1 MISLMAAAQQPE
13 LIQAVI
19 IADFP
24 LTLETLKPILKS
36 QLDLGQRIIHY
47 KSTNQ
52 IERLY
57 QEIND
62 DFAAESMWACDTD
75 VITTTFYNYKEM
87 LDGYDIE
94 KLLPLIKSSLLI
106 MRGQEEL
113 GSMIRDDDMRKV
125 VDLYPQVI
133 QHKITNAGHSLL
145 MNKAIILAR
154 INDFLKNEGD
164 IFDYANNFV
173 KKIGI

>member
-75 VITTTFYNYKEM
+75 VIR
-87 LDGYDIE
+87 
-94 KLLPLIKSSLLI
+94 KS
-106 MRGQEEL
+106 
-113 GSMIRDDDMRKV
+113 V
-125 VDLYPQVI
+125 V
-133 QHKITNAGHSLL
+133 
-145 MNKAIILAR
+145 
-154 INDFLKNEGD
+154 
-164 IFDYANNFV
+164 
-173 KKIGI
+173 